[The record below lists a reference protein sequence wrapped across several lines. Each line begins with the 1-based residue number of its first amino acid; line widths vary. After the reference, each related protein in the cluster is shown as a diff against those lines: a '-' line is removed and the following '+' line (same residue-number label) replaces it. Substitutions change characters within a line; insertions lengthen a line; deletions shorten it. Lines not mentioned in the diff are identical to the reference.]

1 MKRRWA
7 WLIGAALL
15 FPWDISAQEAAG
27 VTVYVVQRGDT
38 LFSIA
43 QRHDLTFAEIA
54 QINGLANP
62 NSIDVGDRLLIPL
75 AGQAMP
81 RVHIVQP
88 GETLDAIAGLYGYTV
103 ADLLALNQLETPDLY
118 VGLALAIGHAPTAL
132 PENPAPTAVAEAPLV
147 DSDEVVMHSVERG
160 ETLFRIAQAY
170 GVTVNSVAQAN
181 SITNPELIYPGQLL
195 LIPGVRPPQLSA
207 ALPAPVTSFTMTPLS
222 LVEGRTGEFSL
233 RTATAATVTGVF
245 LNQTLQFASSGD
257 ALHSLAL
264 IGVPFGTPPGI
275 YPVTLTVSDAT
286 GAQSPVSANIQVNPG
301 QYGVDSVIQVTGDSS
316 LLLNEAVE
324 QQEAEMMRGLMM
336 HFTPDRYFDG
346 PFGLPAAATI
356 TSAYGSVRSYNN
368 GALQRVHSGT
378 DFGGPP
384 GAPILASAGGR
395 VVMVDNLNIRGLATV
410 IDHGWGI
417 YTGYWHQ
424 SEAYVQPGDLV
435 SEGQVIGAIG
445 SSGRVSGPHL
455 HWELWVNGV
464 AVDPMQWVLQDFS

>member
-7 WLIGAALL
+7 WLALAALL
-15 FPWDISAQEAAG
+15 FPWVVSAQDAAG

-38 LFSIA
+38 LYSIA

-75 AGQAMP
+75 AGQP
-81 RVHIVQP
+81 IPQVHIVQP
-88 GETLDAIAGLYGYTV
+88 GETLDAIANLYGFTA
-103 ADLLALNQLETPDLY
+103 ADLLDLNQLETPDLY
-118 VGLALAIGHAPTAL
+118 VGLALAIGRAPASA
-132 PENPAPTAVAEAPLV
+132 PAPTTVAEAPAAS
-147 DSDEVVMHSVERG
+147 SDDVVMHSVERG

-222 LVEGRTGEFSL
+222 LVEGRTGEFSV
-233 RTATAATVTGVF
+233 RTTSASAVTGVF
-245 LNQTLQFASSGD
+245 LNQTLQFAPSAD
-257 ALHSLAL
+257 ATHSVAL
-264 IGVPFGTPPGI
+264 LGVPFGTPAGI
-275 YPVTLTVSDAT
+275 YPVTLTVIDGT
-286 GAQSPVSANIQVNPG
+286 GAQAPVSANIQVNPG
-301 QYGVDSVIQVTGDSS
+301 QYGVDSVIQVTGNSS

-324 QQEAEMMRGLMM
+324 QQEMDMMRGLMS
-336 HFTPDRYFDG
+336 HFTPDRYFTG
-346 PFGLPAAATI
+346 AFGLPAAATI

-384 GAPILASAGGR
+384 GAPILAPAGGR

-410 IDHGWGI
+410 IDHGWGV

-464 AVDPMQWVLQDFS
+464 AVDPMQWVVQDFS